1 MGVNFICTI
10 AVWAALFAQDSPQS
24 PNASVV
30 EFPTGNPIASEPGGF
45 PDFPPLPTQGA
56 SLIGGIVTKVDPI
69 HDRMVVRA
77 FGGRNVTI
85 NFDVRTHMSR
95 GTQPAAIGEI
105 RPGTRVYVDTISN
118 EGRVFAK
125 SLRIAAAASLGETRG
140 QVTGYDASK
149 QLLRVR
155 DIISSQPLALRITPG
170 TDIHSGSQPV
180 QAADLVTGTLVRI
193 AFQSSAE
200 GPGSAK
206 SIEVLARPGS
216 TFTFAGK
223 IAVIDLRDSHLTL
236 FESSGENTFEVG
248 LGSLPP
254 DERTRLKQGMEV
266 IVHARFDGRT
276 YQAQSIEPTAPAQP

>member
-1 MGVNFICTI
+1 MGVNFICAI
-10 AVWAALFAQDSPQS
+10 AVWAVLFAQDSPQS
-24 PNASVV
+24 PNASIV
-30 EFPTGNPIASEPGGF
+30 EIPTGKSTATEPGGF
-45 PDFPPLPTQGA
+45 PDFPPLPRQGA

-85 NFDVRTHMSR
+85 NFDVRTRMSR
-95 GTQPAAIGEI
+95 GAQPAAIGEI

-125 SLRIAAAASLGETRG
+125 SLRIATEASRGESRG

-155 DIISSQPLALRITPG
+155 DIISSQPLALRITPE

-180 QAADLVTGTLVRI
+180 HAADLVNGTLVQI
-193 AFQSSAE
+193 TFQSAGE
-200 GPGSAK
+200 GPSAAK
-206 SIEVLARPGS
+206 TIEVLARPGG

-254 DERTRLKQGMEV
+254 DDRTRLKQGMEV

-276 YQAQSIEPTAPAQP
+276 YQAQSIEPAAPAKP

>member
-10 AVWAALFAQDSPQS
+10 AVWAALFAPDSPQN

-30 EFPTGNPIASEPGGF
+30 DIPTGNSTATEPGGF
-45 PDFPPLPTQGA
+45 PDFPPLPKEGA

-69 HDRMVVRA
+69 RDRMVIRA

-85 NFDVRTHMSR
+85 NFDARTRLSR
-95 GTQPAAIGEI
+95 GAQPATIGEI

-118 EGRVFAK
+118 EGRIFAK
-125 SLRIAAAASLGETRG
+125 SLRIATDASLGETRG

-180 QAADLVTGTLVRI
+180 QAVDLVNGTLVQI
-193 AFQSSAE
+193 TFQSAAE
-200 GPGSAK
+200 GPGAAK
-206 SIEVLARPGS
+206 TIEVLARPGG

-236 FESSGENTFEVG
+236 FESSGENAFEVG
-248 LGSLPP
+248 LEALSP
-254 DERTRLKQGMEV
+254 DDRARLKQGMEV